1 MRTVAAVIALVACAH
16 AGLWALSRDYLKAPD
31 FDGQLAS
38 VSYAPFAGTAH
49 PDSGTQA
56 QAAQIDTLNAAYQ
69 AAITA
74 PVSYTNAAGAT
85 ATFNQDSTAKSNLQN
100 ALLAS
105 QKSQT
110 WPLGLWLDVSG
121 RPITPFTYADL
132 QGLAEAMEAADTPDY
147 QKLLT
152 LIGQVSA
159 ATTVEAVQAVVWG

>member
-1 MRTVAAVIALVACAH
+1 MDFYKLPSGEVAGFDDSSQVPAGATPITAEQFATAATVPVLT
-16 AGLWALSRDYLKAPD
+16 LE
-31 FDGQLAS
+31 
-38 VSYAPFAGTAH
+38 
-49 PDSGTQA
+49 QA